1 MLKGL
6 YCSYSQMAF
15 EAGVI
20 SKAPLPLPRWS
31 GLRKLKQLESE
42 SGGAPQAFLT
52 FCAFSPP
59 GLASS
64 VVSE

>member
-6 YCSYSQMAF
+6 YCSYSQMAL
-15 EAGVI
+15 ASSQG
-20 SKAPLPLPRWS
+20 SPLSTLPPGS

-42 SGGAPQAFLT
+42 SIGTPQAFLK
-52 FCAFSPP
+52 FYAFSPS

-64 VVSE
+64 VVSA